1 MYYQLPLR
9 HVLDLNFTC
18 LLATFKI
25 SGIVTAI
32 CNKRHHCNWQLLTVA
47 LHWVH
52 VSNHQERCQQSV
64 ESPKSEQSARHL
76 GGISSTPATPPLV
89 LGGISTGTTC
99 YHCNQST
106 LPLLTTLT
114 LPNSVPTQN
123 CHSIKSCR
131 TLGTVWIEEP
141 RRLQAILTSAPLPIP
156 IPSEQLLP
164 FCRSILSTV
173 PRSNWQLW

>member
-47 LHWVH
+47 AVALHWVH

-76 GGISSTPATPPLV
+76 GGISTPPSV
-89 LGGISTGTTC
+89 LGGI
-99 YHCNQST
+99 
-106 LPLLTTLT
+106 
-114 LPNSVPTQN
+114 
-123 CHSIKSCR
+123 R
-131 TLGTVWIEEP
+131 TLVPQYWGH
-141 RRLQAILTSAPLPIP
+141 QK
-156 IPSEQLLP
+156 
-164 FCRSILSTV
+164 LSTPV
-173 PRSNWQLW
+173 LHQYSNHLLWLQPIYSPPANNADVTKSRANSKLSQHQKLSHWRPCE